1 LSLALDLELS
11 VEVGGELAFLEEG
24 ENSSEFS
31 PNPKFAVAENG
42 EVGLRREKREELDSQ
57 NCSQRAQESPQAI
70 AGGLQVP
77 KEVELAL
84 QPRNGVCGERSN
96 FQHFYW

>member
-70 AGGLQVP
+70 AGGPPVP
-77 KEVELAL
+77 KEGEMTL
-84 QPRNGVCGERSN
+84 PSRKGVCRERSK
-96 FQHFYW
+96 FQHFYR